1 MKTNGK
7 SICKELK
14 AIRKRVADENG
25 IPRELPW
32 ATEGSQRPQIGDE
45 CQYDGPCDGT
55 CPRCEAE
62 VRYLEQ
68 ELQRRMTLGKAAAVA
83 GVAMSLAAFTAC
95 SATEG
100 EVEPDPLLGES
111 VPEVNDFTP
120 RAANDINQTTIQYQ

>member
-7 SICKELK
+7 NICKELK
-14 AIRKRVADENG
+14 AIRRRVADENQ
-25 IPRELPW
+25 IPLE
-32 ATEGSQRPQIGDE
+32 QHE

-68 ELQRRMTLGKAAAVA
+68 ELQRRMALGKAAAVA

-100 EVEPDPLLGES
+100 EVEPDTLLGES

>member
-25 IPRELPW
+25 IPLELPW

-62 VRYLEQ
+62 VRYLEH
-68 ELQRRMTLGKAAAVA
+68 ELQRRMALGKAAAVA

-100 EVEPDPLLGES
+100 EVEPDTLLGES
-111 VPEVNDFTP
+111 VPEQVDTTVT
-120 RAANDINQTTIQYQ
+120 ATDANQITTIQYK